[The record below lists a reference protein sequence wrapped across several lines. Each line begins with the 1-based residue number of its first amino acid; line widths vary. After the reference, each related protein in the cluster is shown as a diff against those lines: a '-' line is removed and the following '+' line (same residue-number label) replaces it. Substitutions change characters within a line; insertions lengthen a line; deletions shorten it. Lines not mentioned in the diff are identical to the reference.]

1 MLPFLKKF
9 LKKSKKR
16 PSNKRDSSPDRLSS
30 SLLVLEPRIL
40 FDAAAVVTGA
50 EVATDQV
57 AQDQADAVFDAEADA
72 ETDEQDPLLAA
83 LATYEPPSGR
93 REIIFIDTTVEDYQT
108 LITGLDPSAEV
119 VLLDTNRDGIEQI
132 AEALAGRSNIDAI
145 HIISHGDQGELRL
158 GTGRLTLDSMTGE

>member
-16 PSNKRDSSPDRLSS
+16 PSNKRDSSPDRLSM

-57 AQDQADAVFDAEADA
+57 AQDQAEAAVNPDAD
-72 ETDEQDPLLAA
+72 
-83 LATYEPPSGR
+83 
-93 REIIFIDTTVEDYQT
+93 
-108 LITGLDPSAEV
+108 
-119 VLLDTNRDGIEQI
+119 
-132 AEALAGRSNIDAI
+132 
-145 HIISHGDQGELRL
+145 
-158 GTGRLTLDSMTGE
+158 